1 MSLEALAAMTLRPRR
16 LLGAACVLSPGRRPW
31 EAIYLGHIGA
41 RIWSGSLHSICVAE
55 KTEGPR

>member
-1 MSLEALAAMTLRPRR
+1 MTLRPRR